1 MNKTDILNKVSRSFH
16 KMGFEIKKHSPEIL
30 AAAGVVGTI
39 ASGIMACKATTKV
52 NDILEEAK
60 ENINDIHMV
69 SMAAGF
75 EELPE
80 SIDSNELKRIKALA
94 KQESVQTYTSDDAKK
109 NLAITYAKTGLKF
122 VKLYAP
128 SVVLGTFSLG
138 CLLTSNN
145 ILRKRNVALA
155 AAYATVDKGFKEYRN
170 RVVERFGKEVDQELR
185 YNVKA
190 KEIEKTVVD
199 ENGKEK
205 TVKETVNVID
215 PSVVKDDFNMFLF
228 DETNPNYQKGE
239 DYNFMFL
246 RAQQSY
252 FNNLLIA
259 RGHVFL
265 NEVLD
270 RLGIDRTKAGNVV
283 GWVYDPTDESR
294 DNYIDFGMFDY
305 TDQNKR
311 NFLDGDERSIM
322 LTFNVDGY
330 ILDSAFNK
338 KGR

>member
-16 KMGFEIKKHSPEIL
+16 KVGFEIKKHSPEIL
-30 AAAGVVGTI
+30 AAAGVIGTV

-69 SMAAGF
+69 SVAAGF
-75 EELPE
+75 EELSE
-80 SIDSNELKRIKALA
+80 DVDVDYAKKLKALS
-94 KQESVQTYTSDDAKK
+94 KQESVQSYTSDDAKK
-109 NLAITYAKTGLKF
+109 DLAITYAKTGLKF

-128 SVVLGTFSLG
+128 SVILGVFSLG

-170 RVVERFGKEVDQELR
+170 RVVERFGKEVDHELR

-199 ENGKEK
+199 EKGKEK

-215 PSVVKDDFNMFLF
+215 PSDAVDDFNRFLF
-228 DETNPNYQKGE
+228 DETNPNYKKVD
-239 DYNFMFL
+239 DYNMMFL
-246 RAQQSY
+246 RSQQSY
-252 FNNLLIA
+252 FNDLLVA

-270 RLGIDRTKAGNVV
+270 ALGIDRTKAGSVV
-283 GWVYDPTDESR
+283 GWVYDPNDKTR
-294 DNYIDFGMFDY
+294 DNYIDFGIFDY

-311 NFLDGDERSIM
+311 NFIDGAERSIM

-330 ILDSAFNK
+330 ILDSAF
-338 KGR
+338 